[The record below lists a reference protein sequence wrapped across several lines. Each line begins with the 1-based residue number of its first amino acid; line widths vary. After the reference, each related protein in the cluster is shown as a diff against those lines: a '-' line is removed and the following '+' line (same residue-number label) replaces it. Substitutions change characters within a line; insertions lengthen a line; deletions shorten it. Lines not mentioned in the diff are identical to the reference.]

1 MKRKEL
7 KNLAMKIAKAEQ
19 QLQQA
24 TDSQEKH
31 QLELKIMELSGRVTN
46 INDMLLLDDM
56 VQELL
61 KP

>member
-7 KNLAMKIAKAEQ
+7 KNLAIKIAKAEQ
-19 QLQQA
+19 QLQEA
-24 TDSQEKH
+24 TDSYEKH